1 MPKNTP
7 TDDTAPETPQTPETD
22 ASAQETVGKG
32 RATPTRKEQEAAR
45 KRPLVPDDRRAAAK
59 ASRAELNARR
69 ERARLG
75 MERGEERYLPARDK
89 GPQKRFVRDY
99 VDARWNVG
107 EVLLPLMVLVIVTYF
122 IPNQYVAIY
131 ALAAVWAVILLVVID
146 CLILGR
152 TLRKKLAA
160 KFGAGK
166 VERVTWYAAMRAVQL
181 RALRLPKP
189 QVKRG
194 EFPA

>member
-160 KFGAGK
+160 KFGSDK

-181 RALRLPKP
+181 RPLRLPKP

>member
-7 TDDTAPETPQTPETD
+7 SDDATTPEPAATDDEAR
-22 ASAQETVGKG
+22 AVGKG
-32 RATPTRKEQEAAR
+32 RPTPTRKEREAAR
-45 KRPLVPDDRRAAAK
+45 KRPLVPDDRKAARK

-69 ERARLG
+69 ERARIG
-75 MERGEERYLPARDK
+75 MERGEERFLPARDR

-99 VDARWNVG
+99 VDARWSVG
-107 EVLLPLMVLVIVTYF
+107 EVLLPLMVLVILTYF
-122 IPNQYVAIY
+122 VPIAEVAII
-131 ALAAVWAVILLVVID
+131 ALAAVWGVILLVVID
-146 CLILGR
+146 CVILGR
-152 TLRKKLAA
+152 KLRRKLAE
-160 KFGAGK
+160 KFGAEK
-166 VERVTWYAAMRAVQL
+166 VEKVAWYASMRAVQL

>member
-1 MPKNTP
+1 VPKNTP

-194 EFPA
+194 EYPA

>member
-7 TDDTAPETPQTPETD
+7 SDDVTPETPETE
-22 ASAQETVGKG
+22 SSPVGKG
-32 RATPTRKEQEAAR
+32 RATPTRKEREAAR

-59 ASRAELNARR
+59 ASKAELAARR
-69 ERARLG
+69 DRARIG
-75 MERGEERYLPARDK
+75 MERGEEKYLPVRDR
-89 GPQKRFVRDY
+89 GPQKRFVRDW
-99 VDARWNVG
+99 VDARWSVG
-107 EVLLPLMVLVIVTYF
+107 EVLLPLMVLVILTYF
-122 IPNQYVAIY
+122 IPNEFIAIY

-160 KFGAGK
+160 KFGADK
-166 VERVTWYAAMRAVQL
+166 VEKVTWYAAMRAVQL

>member
-1 MPKNTP
+1 VAKNTP
-7 TDDTAPETPQTPETD
+7 DAQTPQPDATPPETSEE
-22 ASAQETVGKG
+22 AAVGKG

-45 KRPLVPDDRRAAAK
+45 KRPLVPDDRKAAAK
-59 ASRAELNARR
+59 ASRAELNAQRD
-69 ERARLG
+69 RARLG

-89 GPQKRFVRDY
+89 GPQKRYVRDY

-107 EVLLPLMVLVIVTYF
+107 EILLPLMVLVILTYF
-122 IPNQYVAIY
+122 VPNEYVAIY
-131 ALAAVWAVILLVVID
+131 ALLAVWAVLIFVVID
-146 CLILGR
+146 CLFLAR

-160 KFGAGK
+160 KFGEGK
-166 VERVTWYAAMRAVQL
+166 VEKIGWYAAMRAAQL

>member
-1 MPKNTP
+1 VPKNTP

-160 KFGAGK
+160 KFGSDK

-181 RALRLPKP
+181 RPLRLPKP

>member
-1 MPKNTP
+1 VPKNTP

-122 IPNQYVAIY
+122 IPNQYIAIY

-194 EFPA
+194 EYPA

>member
-1 MPKNTP
+1 VPKNTP
-7 TDDTAPETPQTPETD
+7 SAADGAPETPETTD
-22 ASAQETVGKG
+22 AAGGKG
-32 RATPTRKEQEAAR
+32 RATPNRKEQEAAR
-45 KRPLVPDDRRAAAK
+45 KRPLVPDDRKAAAK
-59 ASRAELNARR
+59 ASKAELNARR
-69 ERARLG
+69 DRARVG
-75 MERGEERYLPARDK
+75 MERGEEKYLPARDK
-89 GPQKRFVRDY
+89 GPQKRYVRDY
-99 VDARWNVG
+99 VDARWSVG
-107 EVLLPLMVLVIVTYF
+107 EILLPLMVLVILTYF
-122 IPNQYVAIY
+122 VPNEYIAIY

-160 KFGAGK
+160 KFGADK
-166 VERVTWYAAMRAVQL
+166 VEKVTWYAAMRAVQL

>member
-7 TDDTAPETPQTPETD
+7 SDDVAPETPETD
-22 ASAQETVGKG
+22 AAPVGKG
-32 RATPTRKEQEAAR
+32 RATPTRKEREAAR
-45 KRPLVPDDRRAAAK
+45 KRPLVPDDRKAAAK
-59 ASRAELNARR
+59 ASKAELAARR
-69 ERARLG
+69 DRARVG

-99 VDARWNVG
+99 VDARWSVG
-107 EVLLPLMVLVIVTYF
+107 EILLPLMVLVILTYF
-122 IPNQYVAIY
+122 IPNEYIAIY
-131 ALAAVWAVILLVVID
+131 ALTAVWAVILLVVID

-160 KFGAGK
+160 KFGADK
-166 VERVTWYAAMRAVQL
+166 VEKVTWYAAMRAVQL

>member
-7 TDDTAPETPQTPETD
+7 SDDDAAPENAETAD
-22 ASAQETVGKG
+22 ATLGKG
-32 RATPTRKEQEAAR
+32 RPTPTRKEQEAAR

-69 ERARLG
+69 ERARVG
-75 MERGEERYLPARDK
+75 MERGEERFLPARDK
-89 GPQKRFVRDY
+89 GPQKRYVRDY
-99 VDARWNVG
+99 VDARWSVG
-107 EVLLPLMVLVIVTYF
+107 EVLLPLMVLVILTYF
-122 IPNQYVAIY
+122 VPIAEVAIY

-146 CLILGR
+146 CVILGR
-152 TLRKKLAA
+152 TLRRKLAA
-160 KFGAGK
+160 KFGADK
-166 VERVTWYAAMRAVQL
+166 VEKVTWYASMRAVQL

-194 EFPA
+194 EYPV

>member
-1 MPKNTP
+1 VPKNTP

>member
-1 MPKNTP
+1 VPKNTP

-107 EVLLPLMVLVIVTYF
+107 EILLPLMVLVILTYF
-122 IPNQYVAIY
+122 IPNEYVAIY
-131 ALAAVWAVILLVVID
+131 ALAAVWGFLLIVVID
-146 CLILGR
+146 CIFLAR

-160 KFGAGK
+160 KFGEGNVEK
-166 VERVTWYAAMRAVQL
+166 VGWYAAMRAAQL

-194 EFPA
+194 QYPS

>member
-194 EFPA
+194 EYPA

>member
-7 TDDTAPETPQTPETD
+7 ADDAPETDTSAEATP
-22 ASAQETVGKG
+22 VGKG

-45 KRPLVPDDRRAAAK
+45 RRPLVPNDRRAAAK
-59 ASRAELNARR
+59 ASRAELAARR
-69 ERARLG
+69 ERARAG
-75 MERGEERYLPARDK
+75 MERGEERYLPLRDK
-89 GPQKRFVRDY
+89 GPQKRYVRDF

-107 EVLLPLMVLVIVTYF
+107 EVLLPLMVLVILTYF
-122 IPNQYVAIY
+122 VPIAEVAIFS
-131 ALAAVWAVILLVVID
+131 LAAVWAVILFVVID

-160 KFGAGK
+160 KFGADK
-166 VERVTWYAAMRAVQL
+166 VEKVAWYASMRAVQM
-181 RALRLPKP
+181 RPLRLPKP

>member
-1 MPKNTP
+1 
-7 TDDTAPETPQTPETD
+7 
-22 ASAQETVGKG
+22 
-32 RATPTRKEQEAAR
+32 
-45 KRPLVPDDRRAAAK
+45 
-59 ASRAELNARR
+59 
-69 ERARLG
+69 

-194 EFPA
+194 EYPA

>member
-7 TDDTAPETPQTPETD
+7 SDDATAPEPAATD
-22 ASAQETVGKG
+22 DEARAVGKG
-32 RATPTRKEQEAAR
+32 RPTPTRKEREAAR
-45 KRPLVPDDRRAAAK
+45 KRPLVPDDRKAARK

-69 ERARLG
+69 ERARIG
-75 MERGEERYLPARDK
+75 MERGEERFLPARDR

-99 VDARWNVG
+99 VDARWSVG
-107 EVLLPLMVLVIVTYF
+107 EVLLPLMVLVILTYF
-122 IPNQYVAIY
+122 VPIAEVAII
-131 ALAAVWAVILLVVID
+131 ALAAVWGVILLVVID
-146 CLILGR
+146 CVILGR
-152 TLRKKLAA
+152 KLRRKLAE
-160 KFGAGK
+160 KFGAEK
-166 VERVTWYAAMRAVQL
+166 VEKVAWYASMRAVQL

>member
-1 MPKNTP
+1 VPKNTP
-7 TDDTAPETPQTPETD
+7 ADDAPETD
-22 ASAQETVGKG
+22 ATDEATPVGKG

-75 MERGEERYLPARDK
+75 MERGEERFLPARDR
-89 GPQKRFVRDY
+89 GAQKRYVRDY

-107 EVLLPLMVLVIVTYF
+107 EVLLPLMVLVILTYF
-122 IPNQYVAIY
+122 VPVAQVAIF

-152 TLRKKLAA
+152 TLRKKLAE
-160 KFGAGK
+160 KYGAEK
-166 VERVTWYAAMRAVQL
+166 VEKVTWYASMRAVQM
-181 RALRLPKP
+181 RPLRLPKP

>member
-7 TDDTAPETPQTPETD
+7 SDDVVPETPETQAAETD
-22 ASAQETVGKG
+22 AVTGKG
-32 RATPTRKEQEAAR
+32 RPTPTRKEQEAAR
-45 KRPLVPDDRRAAAK
+45 KRPLVPDDRRAARK
-59 ASRAELNARR
+59 ASKAELAARR
-69 ERARLG
+69 ERARIG
-75 MERGEERYLPARDK
+75 MERGEERYLPARDR
-89 GPQKRFVRDY
+89 GPQKKFVRDW
-99 VDARWNVG
+99 VDARWSVG
-107 EVLLPLMVLVIVTYF
+107 EVLLPLMVLVILTYF
-122 IPNQYVAIY
+122 VPNEYVAIY

-160 KFGAGK
+160 KFGADK
-166 VERVTWYAAMRAVQL
+166 VEKVTWYASMRAVQL

-194 EFPA
+194 QFPS